1 MSRAGWIAASLAFG
15 AAVGPATTRAGPAF
29 DDLCRAAGTCN
40 VNVPDVP
47 EPTRVD
53 TPSSKGNQRKATA
66 PRETAAPKR
75 RAPSQAQQ
83 LNAMV
88 AGTLI
93 QGFLSGLLA
102 PSSSGQDAAA
112 AEAERQRQVEL
123 LRQRTEQV
131 RGQREQRERENTE
144 NLEEMRSALA
154 EPFDAGATPVRLEG
168 GTVGLFAPPENPFA
182 KPRPV
187 KPPSAAAER
196 LAAMAAENGD
206 VARLQGRLADL
217 EGQVGELRARAL
229 DLKRS
234 SNALVRDYQDHEETV
249 ARTVE
254 EAKERGT
261 SMAFE
266 GLLKLDAKAL
276 SALEEVRSNKSA
288 WNTMVAALRGGDA
301 AARAALDAR
310 DTVDT
315 GLADL
320 RQLAQNRDLEQD
332 LRYLGSRLGG
342 PYYEYGSSIVQSA
355 VAIRSQLQ
363 TMRSLRELKG
373 IDARY
378 KAELGEVSRRMA
390 ELQRPLR
397 ETREALA
404 RRIGVPVAELPR
416 APIPEAPPVPHP
428 LD

>member
-1 MSRAGWIAASLAFG
+1 MSRARWFAASLAFG
-15 AAVGPATTRAGPAF
+15 AALAPVATRAGPAF

-40 VNVPDVP
+40 VNVPEP
-47 EPTRVD
+47 PPPTRVD
-53 TPSSKGNQRKATA
+53 GPSSKSQRQTTA
-66 PRETAAPKR
+66 PRETSAPKP
-75 RAPSQAQQ
+75 RAPTQAQQ
-83 LNAMV
+83 INAMV

-182 KPRPV
+182 KPRPARA
-187 KPPSAAAER
+187 PSAAAER
-196 LAAMAAENGD
+196 LAAKAAENAD
-206 VARLQGRLADL
+206 VARLQARLADL
-217 EGQVGELRARAL
+217 EGKAGDLRARAL

-234 SNALVRDYQDHEETV
+234 SNALVREYQDHEEAV
-249 ARTVE
+249 ARTVD

-266 GLLKLDAKAL
+266 GLLKLDTKAL

-288 WNTMVAALRGGDA
+288 WNTMVAALRSGDT
-301 AARAALDAR
+301 AARTALDAR
-310 DTVDT
+310 ETMDT

-320 RQLAQNRDLEQD
+320 RQLAQNRDLKQD
-332 LRYLGSRLGG
+332 LQYLGSRLGG
-342 PYYEYGSSIVQSA
+342 PYYEYGSSIVESA
-355 VAIRSQLQ
+355 VAIRTQLQ
-363 TMRSLRELKG
+363 TMRSLREMKG
-373 IDARY
+373 IDASYR
-378 KAELGEVSRRMA
+378 AELGEVSRQLA

-397 ETREALA
+397 DTREALA
-404 RRIGVPVAELPR
+404 RKIGVPVAELPR